1 MSEVKKLGFPA
12 FEDAGRGHETSDQ
25 SRRAFLVVVQAEAC
39 VLALGASLLPESH
52 GCDPDGCCACRES
65 EEWCVEL
72 DLVT

>member
-39 VLALGASLLPESH
+39 VLALGASLLPPTSGRGTLTAAH
-52 GCDPDGCCACRES
+52 PLPFFQLTLQR
-65 EEWCVEL
+65 
-72 DLVT
+72 LVQR